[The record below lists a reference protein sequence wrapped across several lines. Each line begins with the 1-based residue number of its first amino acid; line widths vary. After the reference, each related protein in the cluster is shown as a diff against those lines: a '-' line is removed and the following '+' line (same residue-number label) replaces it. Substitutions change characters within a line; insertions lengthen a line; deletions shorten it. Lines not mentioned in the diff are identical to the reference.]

1 MIFDHLTTHLYFYIF
16 LNKNSLS
23 IYFYITIHI
32 YDTYIILII
41 NILRTA
47 LTSNLDENNQFI

>member
-47 LTSNLDENNQFI
+47 LTSNLDENN

>member
-47 LTSNLDENNQFI
+47 LTSNLDENNQII